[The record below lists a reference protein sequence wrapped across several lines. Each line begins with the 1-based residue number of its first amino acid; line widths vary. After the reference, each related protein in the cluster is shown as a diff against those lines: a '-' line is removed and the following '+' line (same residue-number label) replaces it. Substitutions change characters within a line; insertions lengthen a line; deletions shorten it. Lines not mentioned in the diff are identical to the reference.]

1 MESKSRE
8 DQIMELFKEMKIAYS
23 GAMISYIIESGADV
37 DIGVGKVELEMDRW
51 TARMN
56 RLVYG
61 KDKD

>member
-1 MESKSRE
+1 
-8 DQIMELFKEMKIAYS
+8 MELFKEMKIAYS